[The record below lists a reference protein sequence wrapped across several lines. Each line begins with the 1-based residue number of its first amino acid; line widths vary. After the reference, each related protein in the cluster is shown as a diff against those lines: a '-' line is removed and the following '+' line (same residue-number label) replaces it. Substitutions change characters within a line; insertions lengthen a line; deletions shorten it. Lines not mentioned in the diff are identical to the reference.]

1 MAKFQGGKRRNKIG
15 IKREPIFLYFC
26 LNFFEMIGE
35 SELIL
40 TPQQK
45 VYHINL
51 GPEELAE
58 TVITVGDPDRVKE
71 VSKYFDSIEFRT
83 QHREFVTHTGYIG
96 KKRLTVLSSGIGP
109 DNIDIV
115 MNELDAIVNIDFET
129 RSIKPNHSSLNIIRM
144 GTSGSLQADIPVDSL
159 VASSHGIGL
168 DNVLHYYLLQNTK
181 HEQDLCKAFVQHVG
195 LENQNII
202 PYAAQGSSELLAH
215 FTKGYHHGITVTC
228 PGFYAPQGRVVRA
241 GLQFPELVNRLSGF
255 QFESHRITNFEMETS
270 AIFGLGKIFGHRCLA
285 LNTIVA
291 NRISKTFTKDAA
303 KSVEHMIQKSL
314 EIISSI

>member
-1 MAKFQGGKRRNKIG
+1 
-15 IKREPIFLYFC
+15 
-26 LNFFEMIGE
+26 MIGE

-40 TPQQK
+40 TPEGR

-51 GPEELAE
+51 SKDDLAD

-71 VSKYFDSIEFRT
+71 VSKYFDKIEFQT

-115 MNELDAIVNIDFET
+115 MNELDAVVNIDFET
-129 RSIKPNHSSLNIIRM
+129 RILKPVLTPLNIIRM
-144 GTSGSLQADIPVDSL
+144 GTSGSLQADVPVDSL

-168 DNVLHYYLLQNTK
+168 DNVLHYYLLENTA
-181 HEQDLCKAFVQHVG
+181 HEMDLQRDFIKHVG
-195 LENQNII
+195 LESSNIV
-202 PYAAQGSSELLAH
+202 PYVAKGSSELLAH
-215 FTKGYHHGITVTC
+215 FSHGYHHGITVTC

-241 GLQFPELVNRLSGF
+241 GLQFPELVNKLSGF
-255 QFESHRITNFEMETS
+255 QFENHRITNFEMETS
-270 AIFGLGKIFGHRCLA
+270 AIFGLGKVFGHRCLA

-291 NRISKTFTKDAA
+291 NRISKTFTADGK
-303 KSVEHMIQKSL
+303 KSVENMIKKSL
-314 EIISSI
+314 EIIEKI

>member
-1 MAKFQGGKRRNKIG
+1 MSQ
-15 IKREPIFLYFC
+15 
-26 LNFFEMIGE
+26 NFYEMIGE
-35 SELIL
+35 SELII
-40 TPQQK
+40 TPQGK
-45 VYHINL
+45 VYHINVSRDDV
-51 GPEELAE
+51 AD

-71 VSKYFDSIEFRT
+71 VSKYFDKIEFQT

-115 MNELDAIVNIDFET
+115 MNELDAVANIDFST
-129 RSIKPNHSSLNIIRM
+129 RTIKANHTTLNIIRM
-144 GTSGSLQADIPVDSL
+144 GTSGSLQVDIPVDSL

-168 DNVLHYYLLQNTK
+168 DNVLHYYLLENSQ
-181 HEQDLCKAFVQHVG
+181 HEKDLCKAFTKHAG
-195 LENQNII
+195 LENQSIV
-202 PYAAQGSSELLAH
+202 PYAAQGSAELLSH
-215 FTKGYHHGITVTC
+215 FNEGYHHGITVTC

-270 AIFGLGKIFGHRCLA
+270 AIFGLGKIFEHRCLA

-303 KSVEHMIQKSL
+303 KSVENMIRKSL